1 MTSSDSG
8 IGCVFCEE
16 LAHGQAVVELGHAA
30 ALRDR
35 FPVTAGHTLV
45 IPRRHVADLL
55 DLSDEAARD
64 IWRLLKLVR
73 EELDRD
79 DPTIRGYNIGVNSG
93 SVAGQTVPHAHV
105 HLIPRRKGD
114 TAEPRGGVRGV
125 IPGQMSYA
133 PR

>member
-1 MTSSDSG
+1 MTSIESEPA
-8 IGCVFCEE
+8 CVFCEE
-16 LAHGQAVVELGHAA
+16 LACGGAIAELGDAA

-35 FPVTAGHTLV
+35 FPVTDGHTLI
-45 IPRRHVADLL
+45 IPRRHVADPL
-55 DLSDEAARD
+55 DLSDDEARD
-64 IWRLLKLVR
+64 IWRLLKLIR
-73 EELDRD
+73 EELNRD
-79 DPTIRGYNIGVNSG
+79 DHTIRGYNIGVNSG

-125 IPGQMSYA
+125 IPGEMSYS

>member
-1 MTSSDSG
+1 MTSAEPG
-8 IGCVFCEE
+8 FNCVFCEE
-16 LAHGQAVVELGHAA
+16 LARGAAIAELGHAA

-35 FPVTAGHTLV
+35 FPVTDGHTLV
-45 IPRRHVADLL
+45 IPRRHVADPL
-55 DLSDEAARD
+55 DLSDDEARD
-64 IWRLLKLVR
+64 IWRLIKLLR
-73 EELDRD
+73 EELNRD
-79 DPTIRGYNIGVNSG
+79 DPTIRGYNLGVNSG

-125 IPGQMSYA
+125 IPGQMSYS